1 MVAVSVDLLAKVT
14 SHQVFA
20 CHDSL
25 GGYRLSFMRG
35 CIIIFFEQFFYWS
48 FIKWILRFGAVL
60 ALETNDLCH
69 YVCVL
74 VMSSCS
80 RVNQCVQS
88 TWSLKF
94 HAQAIRGHISP
105 KSHKVSDRMLCTTHP
120 VTLYGRCVHQSCL
133 FYICVYFCDHRRHLS
148 SDIQSYHS
156 VRLVSNKACP
166 RISRSFSSFVV
177 TSHTLMKWLCP
188 FMSFST
194 PLPIALFCPT
204 KTAPDRN

>member
-1 MVAVSVDLLAKVT
+1 MRFHGRRFCRPFGQSDVT
-14 SHQVFA
+14 SGF
-20 CHDSL
+20 CLS
-25 GGYRLSFMRG
+25 RLFRRLQFVIHARMYNY
-35 CIIIFFEQFFYWS
+35 IFRTVFYWS

-60 ALETNDLCH
+60 ALETNDSCH

-120 VTLYGRCVHQSCL
+120 VTLYGRRGPPVLFVLHLCL
-133 FYICVYFCDHRRHLS
+133 FL
-148 SDIQSYHS
+148 
-156 VRLVSNKACP
+156 
-166 RISRSFSSFVV
+166 
-177 TSHTLMKWLCP
+177 
-188 FMSFST
+188 
-194 PLPIALFCPT
+194 
-204 KTAPDRN
+204 